1 MHAHEEDKVFKQ
13 FLDNISDKTLKETL
27 SQGVAYIHEGLIPS
41 DRRMVEELFDSGAV
55 QVAVVTRDLCW
66 GLSISS
72 YLVVIMDT
80 QFYNGK
86 NHSYEDYVS
95 F

>member
-1 MHAHEEDKVFKQ
+1 MHADEEDKVFKQ

-41 DRRMVEELFDSGAV
+41 DRRMVEELFDSEAV

-86 NHSYEDYVS
+86 IIRMKIM
-95 F
+95 